1 MGPVRDRMKTLRYR
15 PPLLAACLLCEF
27 VAAPAAPAGGPASTQ
42 PPTPITEKNW
52 RSHPSIWAIRSLVEK
67 NEAAIDG
74 RKWHREDKKVC
85 SSEELSEQPF
95 GIDVTVVRDQ
105 RGGIRKYV
113 KVSGTDDSAYTL
125 EHQYDDRGRLRFAL
139 ATAGAVNMSY
149 ETYRLYFAEDGREIW
164 RHVSSSG
171 PGYTFMRPPEFPDAM
186 LVRDPVKDL
195 AAPGSCE

>member
-1 MGPVRDRMKTLRYR
+1 MKPLRCGPR
-15 PPLLAACLLCEF
+15 LLAACLLCEL
-27 VAAPAAPAGGPASTQ
+27 VAAPAAPATTK
-42 PPTPITEKNW
+42 PPSPITEKNW
-52 RSHPSIWAIRSLVEK
+52 RSHPSIRAIRSLVEK
-67 NEAAIDG
+67 NESAIDG
-74 RKWHREDKKVC
+74 HTWHREGRKVC
-85 SSEELSEQPF
+85 SSEERPF

-139 ATAGAVNMSY
+139 ATAGAVNKSY

-164 RHVSSSG
+164 RDVSSSG

-186 LVRDPVKDL
+186 LVRDPANDL